1 MTTVSIKGN
10 SGKTG
15 DTLLYPL
22 SSGSSSTEFSAKKT
36 KDENNKFGSSS
47 VSNLYDKDFLAWI
60 EATAQLLKQK
70 KFNKLDIENLIE
82 EVEDLGKNQRREL
95 KSRLRVLLMHLLKWQ
110 YQPNFRSYP
119 DTKNDWNENS
129 WARTITTQRND
140 IQDLLSDS
148 PSLYNS
154 FMQDLE
160 DSYKKA
166 RFNASKE
173 TRLEVSTFPESLPY
187 NQSQVLSDEFWPD

>member
-1 MTTVSIKGN
+1 MADVSIKGN
-10 SGKTG
+10 PGKTG
-15 DTLLYPL
+15 DKFLFPQNP
-22 SSGSSSTEFSAKKT
+22 GSSSTEFSTKKS
-36 KDENNKFGSSS
+36 KDENKKFRSSS
-47 VSNLYDKDFLAWI
+47 VSNYDTDFIAWI
-60 EATAQLLKQK
+60 EATTQLLKQG
-70 KFNKLDIENLIE
+70 KFKELDIENLIE

-140 IQDLLSDS
+140 IQDLLADS
-148 PSLYNS
+148 PSLYNYFS
-154 FMQDLE
+154 QELE
-160 DSYKKA
+160 NSYQKV

-173 TRLEVSTFPESLPY
+173 THLEVSRFPESIPY
-187 NQSQVLSDEFWPD
+187 TAFQVLSDEFWPD